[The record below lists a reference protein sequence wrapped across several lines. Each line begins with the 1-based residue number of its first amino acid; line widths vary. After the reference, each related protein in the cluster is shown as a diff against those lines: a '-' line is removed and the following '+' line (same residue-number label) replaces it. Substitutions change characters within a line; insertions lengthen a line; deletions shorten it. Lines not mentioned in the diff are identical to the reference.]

1 MSVIDEIKQR
11 TDIVE
16 VISQYTKLTKAGRT
30 FRALCPFHSEKNPS
44 FFVYPDRQSWHC
56 FGACSTGG
64 DVFSFI
70 MKKQGIEFGEALRL
84 LAERAGVTIP
94 SRVEP
99 DTKRELKERLYQAN
113 EAAAQYFHNL
123 LLKSAAAEKARNYL
137 ANRGLTPKTIT
148 DFQLGYSLNS
158 WEALKQYLRDRGYA
172 ESELLEAGLLVAAED
187 GQTHD
192 RWRQRLIF
200 PIKDARGR
208 TTGFGARA
216 LDDSLPKYIN
226 SPQTPI
232 FDKSAILY
240 GLDLAA
246 PAIRQRDLVVIV
258 EGYMDV
264 LTAYQNGFNNVVAS
278 MGTAITD
285 KQVNA
290 LKRLSRNLALALDA
304 DSAGEEAML
313 RCVDFENTLEAEIRV
328 IILPFGKDPDDVIRE
343 NPPVWPQLVAKAIP
357 VIDYTFDMISAK
369 LDLTTARD
377 KSLAADRLL
386 PIIAQIK
393 DVVRRAHYLQ
403 KLSRLVKVSE
413 RNLEVALKQAKAGPA
428 KRPSIADK
436 EPVTRPNR
444 YPLVSSPVEE
454 YCLALLL
461 QHPELRDP
469 RYNRGQSLRVEYFE
483 NSENREIFTAW
494 RETTDPDTIGAL
506 RERIDSALR
515 EHLDSLVNKNI
526 PASHIEQKYASCVLG
541 LREKFLRNLEKKRE
555 AILTLEAEAGG
566 TSAELAKL
574 QEQGIEISTELK
586 EVFTLKAKRGQ
597 ELGR

>member
-1 MSVIDEIKQR
+1 MSVIDEVKQR

-16 VISQYTKLTKAGRT
+16 LISQYTKLTKSGRT

-44 FFVYPDRQSWHC
+44 FFVYPERQSWHC
-56 FGACSTGG
+56 FGACGTGG
-64 DVFSFI
+64 DVFSFV
-70 MKKQGIEFGEALRL
+70 MKKESIEFGEALRF
-84 LAERAGVTIP
+84 LADRCGVAIP
-94 SRVEP
+94 SKVEA
-99 DTKRELKERLYQAN
+99 DTKKELKERLHQVN

-123 LLKSAAAEKARNYL
+123 LLKSAAAEKARSYL
-137 ANRGLTPKTIT
+137 ANRGLAPKTIT

-158 WEALKQYLRDRGYA
+158 WEALKQYLLDRSYA
-172 ESELLEAGLLVAAED
+172 ESELLEAGLLATTEN
-187 GQTHD
+187 GKTHD
-192 RWRQRLIF
+192 RWRNRLLF

-208 TTGFGARA
+208 TTGFGARV

-232 FDKSAILY
+232 FDKSGTLY
-240 GLDLAA
+240 GLNLAA
-246 PAIRQRDLVVIV
+246 PAIRQQDSVVIV

-264 LTAYQNGFNNVVAS
+264 LTAHQNGFSNVVAS

-285 KQVNA
+285 KQVST
-290 LKRLSRNLALALDA
+290 LKRLTRNLALALDA

-313 RCVDFENTLEAEIRV
+313 RCVDYENTLEAEIKV
-328 IILPFGKDPDDVIRE
+328 IILPTGKDPDDVIKGD
-343 NPPVWPQLVAKAIP
+343 PPAWPQLVVKATP

-393 DVVRRAHYLQ
+393 DAVRRAHYLQ

-413 RNLEVALKQAKAGPA
+413 RNLEAALKSSIAALA
-428 KRPSIADK
+428 KRLPTEDK
-436 EPVTRPNR
+436 ESANR
-444 YPLVSSPVEE
+444 LVRHPLVSSPLEE

-461 QHPELRDP
+461 QHPELRDHS
-469 RYNRGQSLRVEYFE
+469 QSLPLKYFE

-494 RETTDPDTIGAL
+494 RQTTDLAVL
-506 RERIDSALR
+506 RERIDSAVW

-526 PASHIEQKYASCVLG
+526 PASRIGQKFADCVLR
-541 LREKFLRNLEKKRE
+541 LREEFLRNLAKKRE
-555 AILTLEAEAGG
+555 AILTLEAEAVGA
-566 TSAELAKL
+566 TESVKPKEEDIQIKD
-574 QEQGIEISTELK
+574 ELK
-586 EVFTLKAKRGQ
+586 EVFTQKAKRGQ
-597 ELGR
+597 SAGGGRR